1 MMEAWVKVYAVELS
15 EVEGVKIR
23 FAVAVIG
30 LGHGL
35 DMGGKGGQSVGDGL
49 GHV

>member
-1 MMEAWVKVYAVELS
+1 MEAQVKVYAVELS

-30 LGHGL
+30 LDHGL
-35 DMGGKGGQSVGDGL
+35 HMGGKGG
-49 GHV
+49 

>member
-1 MMEAWVKVYAVELS
+1 MEAQVKVYAVELS

-35 DMGGKGGQSVGDGL
+35 HMDGKGG
-49 GHV
+49 

>member
-1 MMEAWVKVYAVELS
+1 MYAVELS
-15 EVEGVKIR
+15 EVGVKIR

-35 DMGGKGGQSVGDGL
+35 DMGGKVG
-49 GHV
+49 

>member
-1 MMEAWVKVYAVELS
+1 MYAVELS
-15 EVEGVKIR
+15 EVKGVKIR

-35 DMGGKGGQSVGDGL
+35 DMGGKGG
-49 GHV
+49 

>member
-1 MMEAWVKVYAVELS
+1 MEAQVKVYAAELS

-30 LGHGL
+30 LGHGF
-35 DMGGKGGQSVGDGL
+35 DMDGKGG
-49 GHV
+49 